1 MKIGFVVNDV
11 ATEKATYATTSLAMT
26 ALKRDHEV
34 WTMGISDFI
43 EESDNH
49 VRALAMQAP
58 KSNYKSVD
66 KYVAEMQG
74 ATPAHIQIDDLD
86 VLMLRNDAAEEIAG
100 GGAWTQTAG
109 IVFGQ
114 LAARR
119 GPLVVNHPATLAD
132 AINKMYFQHFPA
144 AVRPKTLISR
154 DINDIRRFHQ
164 ENNEHMVIKPLQGS
178 GGSGVFLVRPSDGAN
193 LNQMV
198 ESIAR
203 DGYVVAQEY
212 LPEAAEGDV
221 RLFLMN
227 GKPLEVKGKYAALR
241 RKSTTDDMRSNMHV
255 GGSGE
260 HADITPE
267 ILRICEIVRPK
278 LVADGM
284 YLVGLDIVGDKLMEI
299 NVFSPGGLWHAS
311 EYEGV
316 DFNVAV
322 IEDLERKMFY
332 RQHYGD
338 SIDNKFLATL

>member
-11 ATEKATYATTSLAMT
+11 ATEKPTYATTSLALA
-26 ALKRDHEV
+26 ALAREHQV
-34 WTMGISDFI
+34 YLMGISDFV

-49 VRALAMQAP
+49 LRALSHTPPRA
-58 KSNYKSVD
+58 NYKSLE
-66 KYVAEMQG
+66 KYLGETQNAAPE
-74 ATPAHIQIDDLD
+74 HITVDDLD
-86 VLMLRNDAAEEIAG
+86 VLMLRNDAAEDLEK
-100 GGAWTQTAG
+100 GAWAQTAG

-154 DINDIRRFHQ
+154 NIEDIRRFH
-164 ENNEHMVIKPLQGS
+164 EANDHHMVIKPLQGS
-178 GGSGVFLVRPSDGAN
+178 GGAGVFLVRPTDAPN

-198 ESIAR
+198 ESITR
-203 DGYVVAQEY
+203 DGYIVAQEY
-212 LPEAAEGDV
+212 LPAAAQGDV
-221 RLFLMN
+221 RMFLMN
-227 GKPLEVKGKYAALR
+227 GQPLKVKGKYAAMLR
-241 RKSTTDDMRSNMHV
+241 RSTTEDMRSNMHV
-255 GGSGE
+255 GGTGE
-260 HADITPE
+260 HADVTDE
-267 ILRICEIVRPK
+267 MLQLCEIVRPK

-316 DFNVAV
+316 DFNEAV

-332 RQHYGD
+332 RAHYGHA
-338 SIDNKFLATL
+338 IENKILATL

>member
-11 ATEKATYATTSLAMT
+11 TTEKATFATTSLALT
-26 ALKRDHEV
+26 ALKRDHQV

-49 VRALAMQAP
+49 VRALALAAP
-58 KSNYKSVD
+58 KSNYKSHE
-66 KYVAEMQG
+66 KYLAEMQA
-74 ATPAHIQIDDLD
+74 ATATHIQIDDLD
-86 VLMLRNDAAEEIAG
+86 VLMLRNDAAEEMAG
-100 GGAWTQTAG
+100 GGAWTQSAG

-154 DINDIRRFHQ
+154 NIEDIRRFHQ
-164 ENNEHMVIKPLQGS
+164 ENGEHMVIKPLQGS
-178 GGSGVFLVRPSDGAN
+178 GGSGVFLVRPSDAPN

-198 ESIAR
+198 ESISR

-212 LPEAAEGDV
+212 LPAAADGDV
-221 RLFLMN
+221 RFFLMN
-227 GKPLEVKGKYAALR
+227 GQPLMVDGKYAALR

-260 HADITPE
+260 HAEITPE
-267 ILRICEIVRPK
+267 MLKICEIVRPK

-284 YLVGLDIVGDKLMEI
+284 FLVGLDIVGDKLMEI

-332 RQHYGD
+332 REHYD
-338 SIDNKFLATL
+338 HELSNKFLATL

>member
-11 ATEKATYATTSLAMT
+11 ATEKYTYATTSLALT

-34 WTMGISDFI
+34 YTLGISDFV

-49 VRALAMQAP
+49 LRALAHAAP
-58 KSNYKSVD
+58 KSNYKSPE
-66 KYVAEMQG
+66 KYLAAMQNAEPQ
-74 ATPAHIQIDDLD
+74 HVQIDDLD
-86 VLMLRNDAAEEIAG
+86 VLMLRNDAAEDMG
-100 GGAWTQTAG
+100 QGAWTQTAG

-132 AINKMYFQHFPA
+132 AINKMYFQHFPE

-154 DINDIRRFHQ
+154 NIEDIRRFHQ
-164 ENNEHMVIKPLQGS
+164 ENAEHMVIKPLQGS
-178 GGSGVFLVRPSDGAN
+178 GGSGVFLVRPTDAPN

-203 DGYVVAQEY
+203 DGYIVAQEY
-212 LPEAAEGDV
+212 LPAAAEGDV

-227 GKPLEVKGKYAALR
+227 GRALEVDGKYAAIR
-241 RKSTTDDMRSNMHV
+241 RRSTTADMRSNMHV

-267 ILRICEIVRPK
+267 MLKICEIVRPK

-316 DFNVAV
+316 DFNAAV

-332 RQHYGD
+332 RQHYGH
-338 SIDNKFLATL
+338 SLDNKILATL

>member
-11 ATEKATYATTSLAMT
+11 ATEKATYATTSLAQT
-26 ALKRDHEV
+26 ALKRDHQV
-34 WTMGISDFI
+34 WTMGISDFV

-49 VRALAMQAP
+49 LRALALAAP
-58 KSNYKSVD
+58 KSNYKSTETYL
-66 KYVAEMQG
+66 KEMQA
-74 ATPAHIQIDDLD
+74 ATPTHIQIDDLD
-86 VLMLRNDAAEEIAG
+86 VLMLRNDAAEDIQG

-132 AINKMYFQHFPA
+132 AINKMYFQHFPE

-154 DINDIRRFHQ
+154 NIDDIQRFHKD
-164 ENNEHMVIKPLQGS
+164 NNEHMVIKPLQGS
-178 GGSGVFLVRPSDGAN
+178 GGSGVFLVRPSDAPN

-203 DGYVVAQEY
+203 DGYIVAQEY
-212 LPEAAEGDV
+212 LPAAADGDV

-255 GGSGE
+255 GGTGE

-267 ILRICEIVRPK
+267 MLQICEIVRPK

-332 RQHYGD
+332 REHYGH
-338 SIDNKFLATL
+338 SISNKILATL

>member
-11 ATEKATYATTSLAMT
+11 ATEKATYATTSMALT
-26 ALKRDHEV
+26 ALKRDHQV

-49 VRALAMQAP
+49 VRALTHAAP
-58 KSNYKSVD
+58 KSNYKSTD
-66 KYVAEMQG
+66 KYIEEMQN
-74 ATPAHIQIDDLD
+74 AQPDHIQIDDLD
-86 VLMLRNDAAEEIAG
+86 VLMLRNDAAEDIQG
-100 GGAWTQTAG
+100 GGPWTQTAG

-119 GPLVVNHPATLAD
+119 GPLVVNHPASLAD
-132 AINKMYFQHFPA
+132 AINKMYFQHFPQ

-154 DINDIRRFHQ
+154 DIKDIQRFHK
-164 ENNEHMVIKPLQGS
+164 ENNEQMVIKPLQGS
-178 GGSGVFLVRPSDGAN
+178 GGAGVFLVRPSDAPN

-203 DGYVVAQEY
+203 DGYIVAQEY
-212 LPEAAEGDV
+212 LEAAADGDV
-221 RLFLMN
+221 RMFLMN
-227 GKPLEVKGKYAALR
+227 GKPLMVDGKYAALKR
-241 RKSTTDDMRSNMHV
+241 SSTTDDMRSNMHV
-255 GGSGE
+255 GGKGE

-267 ILRICEIVRPK
+267 MLEICEIVRPK

-311 EYEGV
+311 QYEGV

-338 SIDNKFLATL
+338 TISNQFLATL

>member
-11 ATEKATYATTSLAMT
+11 ATEQATYATTSLALT
-26 ALKRDHEV
+26 ALGRDHEV
-34 WTMGISDFI
+34 WTVGIADFV

-49 VRALAMQAP
+49 LRALAQAAP
-58 KSNYKSVD
+58 RSNYKSHE
-66 KYVAEMQG
+66 KYLAEMQ
-74 ATPAHIQIDDLD
+74 ASAPTHIQIDDLD
-86 VLMLRNDAAEEIAG
+86 VLMLRNDAAEEMAG
-100 GGAWTQTAG
+100 GGAWTQSAG

-119 GPLVVNHPATLAD
+119 GPLVVNHPASLAD

-154 DINDIRRFHQ
+154 NIEDIRRFHQ
-164 ENNEHMVIKPLQGS
+164 ENDQHMVIKPLQGS
-178 GGSGVFLVRPSDGAN
+178 GGSGVFLVRPSDAPN

-212 LPEAAEGDV
+212 LPDAAEGDV
-221 RLFLMN
+221 RLFMMN
-227 GKPLEVKGKYAALR
+227 GRPLQVDGKYAALR
-241 RKSTTDDMRSNMHV
+241 RRSTTDDMRSNMHV
-255 GGSGE
+255 GGKGE

-267 ILRICEIVRPK
+267 MLQICEIVRPK

-332 RQHYGD
+332 REHYGR
-338 SIDNKFLATL
+338 SISNQVMATL

>member
-11 ATEKATYATTSLAMT
+11 ATEKHTYATTSLALA
-26 ALKRDHEV
+26 ALKRDHQV
-34 WTMGISDFI
+34 YTLGISDFA

-49 VRALAMQAP
+49 LRALAHAAP
-58 KSNYKSVD
+58 KSNYKSHE
-66 KYVAEMQG
+66 KYLAEMQN
-74 ATPAHIQIDDLD
+74 ATPEKVEIDDLD
-86 VLMLRNDAAEEIAG
+86 VLMLRNDAAEDMG
-100 GGAWTQTAG
+100 SGAWTQTAG

-132 AINKMYFQHFPA
+132 AINKMYFQHFPQ

-154 DINDIRRFHQ
+154 NIEDIRRFHE
-164 ENNEHMVIKPLQGS
+164 ENDHHMVIKPLQGS
-178 GGSGVFLVRPSDGAN
+178 GGAGVFLVRPTDAPN

-203 DGYVVAQEY
+203 DGYIVAQEY
-212 LPEAAEGDV
+212 LPKASEGDI

-227 GKPLEVKGKYAALR
+227 GRALEVKGKYAAIWR
-241 RKSTTDDMRSNMHV
+241 RSTTDDMRSNMHV

-260 HADITPE
+260 HAEITPE
-267 ILRICEIVRPK
+267 ILKVVEIVRPK
-278 LVADGM
+278 LIADGM

-316 DFNVAV
+316 DFSEAV
-322 IEDLERKMFY
+322 IQDLERKMFY
-332 RQHYGD
+332 REHYGHT
-338 SIDNKFLATL
+338 IDNKVLATL

>member
-11 ATEKATYATTSLAMT
+11 ATEKATYATTSLALT
-26 ALKRDHEV
+26 ALKRDHQV

-49 VRALAMQAP
+49 VRALTHAAP

-66 KYVAEMQG
+66 KYIEEMQN
-74 ATPAHIQIDDLD
+74 ADPQHIQIDGLD
-86 VLMLRNDAAEEIAG
+86 VLLLRNDAAEEIAG

-119 GPLVVNHPATLAD
+119 GPLVVNHPASLAD
-132 AINKMYFQHFPA
+132 AINKMYFQHFPQ

-154 DINDIRRFHQ
+154 DIKDIQRFHQ

-178 GGSGVFLVRPSDGAN
+178 GGSGVFLVRPNDAPN

-203 DGYVVAQEY
+203 DGYIVAQEY
-212 LPEAAEGDV
+212 LEAAADGDI
-221 RLFLMN
+221 RMFLMN
-227 GKPLEVKGKYAALR
+227 GKPLQVDGKYAALKR
-241 RKSTTDDMRSNMHV
+241 SSTTDDMRSNMHV
-255 GGSGE
+255 GGKGE

-267 ILRICEIVRPK
+267 MLKICEIVRPK

-332 RQHYGD
+332 REHYGD
-338 SIDNKFLATL
+338 TISNQFLATL

>member
-1 MKIGFVVNDV
+1 MKIGFVVNDI
-11 ATEKATYATTSLAMT
+11 ATEKADYATTSLALT

-34 WTMGISDFI
+34 WTMGISDFV

-49 VRALAMQAP
+49 LRALAQAAP
-58 KSNYKSVD
+58 KSNYKSPET
-66 KYVAEMQG
+66 YVKAMQAAEPQ
-74 ATPAHIQIDDLD
+74 HVQIDDLD
-86 VLMLRNDAAEEIAG
+86 ILMLRNDAAEPIAG
-100 GGAWTQTAG
+100 GGSWTQTAG

-114 LAARR
+114 LAERR

-132 AINKMYFQHFPA
+132 AINKMYFQHFPQ

-154 DINDIRRFHQ
+154 NIEDIRRFHDA
-164 ENNEHMVIKPLQGS
+164 NNEHMVIKPLQGS
-178 GGSGVFLVRPSDGAN
+178 GGSGVFLVRPSDTPN

-212 LPEAAEGDV
+212 LPAAAEGDV
-221 RLFLMN
+221 RFFLMN
-227 GKPLEVKGKYAALR
+227 GKPLMVDGKYAALR
-241 RKSTTDDMRSNMHV
+241 RRSTTADMRSNLHV
-255 GGSGE
+255 GGAAE
-260 HADITPE
+260 HVDVTDE
-267 ILRICEIVRPK
+267 MLQICEIVRPK

-311 EYEGV
+311 ELEGV
-316 DFNVAV
+316 DFSSAV

-332 RQHYGD
+332 REHYGHD
-338 SIDNKFLATL
+338 ISNKILATL

>member
-11 ATEKATYATTSLAMT
+11 ATEKHTYATTSLALA
-26 ALKRDHEV
+26 ALRRDHQV
-34 WTMGISDFI
+34 WTLGISDFV

-49 VRALAMQAP
+49 LRALAHAAP
-58 KSNYKSVD
+58 KSNYKSHE
-66 KYVAEMQG
+66 KYLSEMQNS
-74 ATPAHIQIDDLD
+74 AAQHIQIDDLD
-86 VLMLRNDAAEEIAG
+86 VLLLRNDAAEDADK
-100 GGAWTQTAG
+100 GAWAPTAG

-132 AINKMYFQHFPA
+132 AINKMYFQHFPE

-154 DINDIRRFHQ
+154 NVEDIRRFHA
-164 ENNEHMVIKPLQGS
+164 ENGEHMVIKPLQGS
-178 GGSGVFLVRPSDGAN
+178 GGAGVFLVRPSDAPN

-203 DGYVVAQEY
+203 DGYIVAQEY
-212 LPEAAEGDV
+212 LPAAADGDV

-227 GKPLEVKGKYAALR
+227 GKPLEVDGKYAAIQR
-241 RKSTTDDMRSNMHV
+241 RSTTEDMRSNMHV
-255 GGSGE
+255 GGTGE
-260 HADITPE
+260 HAEITDTM
-267 ILRICEIVRPK
+267 LQICEIVRPK

-311 EYEGV
+311 GYEGV
-316 DFNVAV
+316 DFNRAV

-332 RQHYGD
+332 RQHYGH
-338 SIDNKFLATL
+338 SIDNKILATL